1 MSVYNKELIID
12 GEAVLSPEQQVYKNA
27 KDIKNLKQY
36 IKESYHTSTALTS
49 SSVSV
54 ATEDVE
60 GLGEASSGWLLTDDG
75 LLFKIT
81 ANDGTTVLIQFFS
94 DISGPQGPAGQDGAS
109 LEIDDSSTSGTKVWS
124 SQKTSNEI
132 DLIRDKGIYYTTVS
146 PTLDGGVYS
155 LNVSDLGNNN
165 TYTWQKYGDLIIY
178 VNGDGEAKELWK
190 CVGLNGS
197 HTVMTVEKVADYPS
211 GGTQTYKHYITAYYS
226 SELATITFVIE
237 NDNNTPITTWGAVN
251 DYLLE
256 KGFIYD
262 SQNNKKNGMHAS
274 GGSVKSGSTYLIS
287 AIMTND
293 TKSTTFGLFA
303 MGSVVD
309 AYAINNNFSII
320 SDIII

>member
-27 KDIKNLKQY
+27 KDIKILKQY
-36 IKESYHTSTALTS
+36 VKESYHTSTALTS

-81 ANDGTTVLIQFFS
+81 ANDGTTTLIQFFS

-109 LEIDDSSTSGTKVWS
+109 LEIDDSSTSASKVWS

-132 DLIRDKGIYYTTVS
+132 DLIRDKGVYYTTVQ

-165 TYTWQKYGDLIIY
+165 SYTWQKYGDLIIY
-178 VNGDGEAKELWK
+178 IDGNGNPTELWK
-190 CVGLNGS
+190 CVGLNGA
-197 HTVMTVEKVADYPS
+197 HTVMTVEKIADYS
-211 GGTQTYKHYITAYYS
+211 KGKNLYLHNVKYS
-226 SELATITFVIE
+226 YGAWYVCIAFVSSSNVEI
-237 NDNNTPITTWGAVN
+237 
-251 DYLLE
+251 
-256 KGFIYD
+256 
-262 SQNNKKNGMHAS
+262 
-274 GGSVKSGSTYLIS
+274 
-287 AIMTND
+287 D
-293 TKSTTFGLFA
+293 TKEKLSTWLSNNGFT
-303 MGSVVD
+303 SVTRFYPCGGYHAGD
-309 AYAINNNFSII
+309 TNK
-320 SDIII
+320 DIIGINAESPTATPYVTYRDNSYSVLSGTPVDTVTII